1 MQPPAWP
8 SPVGDVLDRLQR
20 AGVRALVVGGAIRD
34 HLLGREVRDI
44 DILVPAGLAAV
55 RPVLPEAIEIRAHN
69 PVLALDATSTRPRIE
84 LSGLRE
90 GTANVEEDLRLR
102 DFTLNAI
109 AFDPAA
115 GRYVDPLGG
124 GRDLAERR
132 LRAADCERCFQIDSV
147 RLLRGARL
155 ELELGLEVDVP
166 TLRAMERFS
175 QRLAEAP
182 AERRRDE
189 LLRLLALADP
199 TPGIERLRRVGAL
212 PWVLPELLRMVGIA
226 QNRIHPDDVYRH
238 TLRVCAGV
246 PPRPE
251 LRLAALLHDAAKP
264 ETKEYWPR
272 TRDFRFLRHETQA
285 RRHVDAVAERL
296 RLSNRQRE
304 RIGRLVRHHLVFPER
319 LESPAAVRRLIHRVG
334 RDILSDLLELR
345 RADLASRSANGEAG
359 AEWELLVQRIDAASD
374 EERRRA
380 EGRLAIG
387 GEAIMDELGISEGPE
402 VGRWLR
408 RARRRVL
415 EHPEENERA
424 RLLAWLRECRR
435 EEGR

>member
-1 MQPPAWP
+1 
-8 SPVGDVLDRLQR
+8 
-20 AGVRALVVGGAIRD
+20 VVGGAIRD
-34 HLLGREVRDI
+34 QLLGRELRDV
-44 DILVPAGLAAV
+44 DILIPAGLAAA
-55 RPVLPEAIEIRAHN
+55 RGALPEAVEIRARN
-69 PVLALDATSTRPRIE
+69 PVIALPATSSRPRIE

-90 GTANVEEDLRLR
+90 GTASVEEDLRLR

-115 GRYVDPLGG
+115 GRYIDPLGG
-124 GRDLAERR
+124 RRDLEARR
-132 LRAADCERCFQIDSV
+132 LRAADPERCFEIDAV
-147 RLLRGARL
+147 RVLRGVRL
-155 ELELGLEVDVP
+155 ELELELELEAA
-166 TLRAMERFS
+166 TLRAMERLS
-175 QRLAEAP
+175 LRLAEAP

-189 LLRLLALADP
+189 LVRLLALADP
-199 TPGIERLRRVGAL
+199 TSGIERMRRVGAL
-212 PWVLPELLRMVGIA
+212 PWVLPELLRMVGIG

-246 PPRPE
+246 PPRFE

-264 ETKEYWPR
+264 DTKEYSPR
-272 TRDFRFLRHETQA
+272 KRDFRFLRHETRA
-285 RRHVDAVAERL
+285 ARHVEAVAERL

-304 RIGRLVRHHLVFPER
+304 QIGRLVRHHLVFPER
-319 LESPAAVRRLIHRVG
+319 LESRAAVRRLIHRVG

-359 AEWELLVQRIDAASD
+359 AEWQRLVRRIDEAAA
-374 EERRRA
+374 EMRRRGQA
-380 EGRLAIG
+380 RLSISGRT
-387 GEAIMDELGISEGPE
+387 IMKELGIPEGPE

-415 EHPEENERA
+415 ERPEENERE